1 MPKKNLID
9 KTIISLKANKKRMEY
24 WDKSLKGFGLRI
36 SKKGEKSFCIM
47 YRIAGMQRRYTLGS
61 YPKLKLAEARELA
74 KDAFELVRKG
84 KDPVQEKK
92 AEEAK
97 AAKARFEAKTFSQ
110 LADQYIQEYAKPN
123 KRSWKEDER
132 IIKKTLLPEFGSLDV
147 QAICRSQI
155 RAFLRKIASKAPV
168 AANRTHACL
177 RMILG
182 WAVKEEIVN
191 LESNPCSG
199 ISRPGGKE
207 KPKER
212 VLNDVELKAVW
223 GALEKELPEV
233 KGVMRLILLTGQR
246 PGEVM
251 GALNNEIDLDNALW
265 TIPGSRTK
273 NELSNI
279 VPLSPQA
286 IRVIE
291 KQRSSIEEQKQKR
304 TKRGDVTPESP
315 YLFPNRLISKHAGS
329 PIVHIRKA
337 VGRIHENLGIERF
350 SAHDLRRTLAT
361 RLGEMQVPGH
371 VIARLLNH
379 KQMDVTSA
387 VYNKYQY
394 LKEKREALDAWGAKV
409 EVLVSGFE
417 LVEAYPAK
425 ACISLQKE
433 VSGFDMKID
442 FIRH

>member
-1 MPKKNLID
+1 MSKRNLTD
-9 KTIISLKANKKRMEY
+9 KLILSLKPGNDRKEY
-24 WDKSLKGFGLRI
+24 WDKSLRAFGLRI

-47 YRIAGMQRRYTLGS
+47 YRIAGKQRRYTLGT
-61 YPKLKLAEARELA
+61 YPKLKLAKARELA

-84 KDPVQEKK
+84 KDPIQEKK

-110 LADQYIQEYAKPN
+110 LGKQYISEYARPN
-123 KRSWKEDER
+123 KRSWEEDER
-132 IIKKTLLPEFGSLDV
+132 IIDKTLNPEFGSLNV
-147 QAICRSQI
+147 QDITRSQV
-155 RAFLRKIASKAPV
+155 RAFLRKIALKAPV
-168 AANRTHACL
+168 AANRTLACM
-177 RMILG
+177 RKMLG
-182 WAVKEEIVN
+182 WAIKEEIIS

-212 VLNDVELKAVW
+212 VLSDSELKAVW
-223 GALEKELPEV
+223 IALEKELPAI
-233 KGVMRLILLTGQR
+233 KAILRLILLTGQR

-251 GALNNEIDLDNALW
+251 GAMNAEIDLDNALW

-273 NELSNI
+273 NGLSNI

-291 KQRSSIEEQKQKR
+291 TQRRAIEEQKHKR
-304 TKRGDVTPESP
+304 AKRGDATPESP
-315 YLFPNRLISKHAGS
+315 YLFPNRLVSQNAGA

-337 VGRIHENLGIERF
+337 VGRLHKDLGFDPF
-350 SAHDLRRTLAT
+350 SAHDLRRTFAT

-379 KQMDVTSA
+379 KQTDVTSA
-387 VYNKYQY
+387 VYNQYQY
-394 LKEKREALDAWGAKV
+394 LKEKQEALTTWGAKV
-409 EVLVSGFE
+409 AVIVSGLE
-417 LVEAYPAK
+417 IVHKSPAEA
-425 ACISLQKE
+425 
-433 VSGFDMKID
+433 
-442 FIRH
+442 